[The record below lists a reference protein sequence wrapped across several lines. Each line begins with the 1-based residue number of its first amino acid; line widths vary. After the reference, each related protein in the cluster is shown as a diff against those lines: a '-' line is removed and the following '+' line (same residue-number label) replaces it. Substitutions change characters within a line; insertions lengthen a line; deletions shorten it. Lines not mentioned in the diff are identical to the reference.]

1 MAREVMQ
8 RVLISDIFGL
18 TDELIELG
26 NTLWGNCLIIDP
38 YSGEKNKFTDEGLA
52 YRYFTDHV
60 GLERYSSHLLEQ
72 LDTINGQ
79 TSLVGFS
86 VGASA
91 IWKVSDKLS
100 SASIDRAYLFYGS
113 QIRKMLDTQPTFE
126 LNLVLPKFEDHFSV
140 ADMAEALKSIDYV
153 SLEHSEGLHGF
164 MNKLSRNFNQS
175 EYDDYSA
182 RLCKHGI

>member
-8 RVLISDIFGL
+8 RVLVSDIFGL

-26 NTLWGNCLIIDP
+26 NKLWGNCLIIDP
-38 YSGEKNKFTDEGLA
+38 YRGEKNTFTDEGSA

-60 GLERYSSHLLEQ
+60 GLERYSSHLLEN
-72 LDTINGQ
+72 LGRINGPI
-79 TSLVGFS
+79 SLVGFS

-91 IWKVSDKLS
+91 IWKLSDKLS
-100 SASIDRAYLFYGS
+100 PASIDRAYLFYGS

-126 LNLVLPKFEDHFSV
+126 LNLVLPRFEDHFSV
-140 ADMAEALKSIDYV
+140 ADMAEALENIDNV
-153 SLEHSEGLHGF
+153 SLERSEGLHGF

-175 EYDDYSA
+175 EYDDHCA
-182 RLCKHGI
+182 RLRKYAM